1 MAAGERRCLGTLT
14 SERYVEPYRPL
25 QILGS
30 RVDPIGTEEA
40 QQRIA
45 QLLDDHRFA
54 QVITFG
60 SEMAM
65 LARRDAAYRDAVNAA
80 DLVVPDTVG
89 VVIAA
94 RMLGQP
100 MRERVAGI
108 ELLEN
113 VCGACA
119 RDGTSIFLLGGA
131 VGVAEQA
138 AAALVQRHPGLKVV
152 GTHDGYFSEVDDAKI
167 VERIKASGAQLVFV
181 ALGFPKQELWVRA
194 HAGELGPVVC
204 IGIGGSLDV
213 ISGMLPRAP
222 AAMRRLGLEW
232 LYRLVKEPKRLRR
245 QLALPQFAFLITGQA
260 LRERFRSKPA

>member
-1 MAAGERRCLGTLT
+1 M
-14 SERYVEPYRPL
+14 EPYRPL

-30 RVDPIGTEEA
+30 RVDPVGMEEA

-45 QLLDDHRFA
+45 QLLSEHRFA
-54 QVITFG
+54 QVVTFG

-94 RMLGQP
+94 RLLGQP
-100 MRERVAGI
+100 VRERVAGI

-113 VCGACA
+113 VCAACA
-119 RDGTSIFLLGGA
+119 RNGTAIFLLGGA
-131 VGVAEQA
+131 RDVAQQA
-138 AAALVQRHPGLKVV
+138 GDALVQRHPGLKIA
-152 GTHDGYFSEVDDAKI
+152 GTHDGYFSGADDARV
-167 VERIKASGAQLVFV
+167 VEQIKASGAQLVFV

-194 HAGELGPVVC
+194 HAAELGPVVC

-213 ISGMLPRAP
+213 ISGRLQRAP
-222 AAMRRLGLEW
+222 TVVRKLGLEW
-232 LYRLVKEPKRLRR
+232 LYRLVKEPQRLRR
-245 QLALPQFAFLITGQA
+245 QLVLPQFAFLITGQA
-260 LRERFRSKPA
+260 LRERLRSKPA

>member
-1 MAAGERRCLGTLT
+1 MA
-14 SERYVEPYRPL
+14 PHQPL

-30 RVDPIGTEEA
+30 RVDSVGMEEA

-45 QLLDDHRFA
+45 QLLTERRFA

-94 RMLGQP
+94 RLLGQP
-100 MRERVAGI
+100 VRERVAGI
-108 ELLEN
+108 ELIES
-113 VCGACA
+113 VCAACA
-119 RDGTSIFLLGGA
+119 HNGTRIFLLGGA
-131 VGVAEQA
+131 EGVAQQA
-138 AAALVQRHPGLKVV
+138 GNALVQRHPGLQVA
-152 GTHDGYFSEVDDAKI
+152 GTRDGYFSEAEDASVI
-167 VERIKASGAQLVFV
+167 EQIKSSGAQLVFV

-194 HAGELGPVVC
+194 HAAELGAVVC

-213 ISGMLPRAP
+213 ISGRLQRAP
-222 AAMRRLGLEW
+222 AVMRTLGLEW
-232 LYRLVKEPKRLRR
+232 LYRLVKEPQRLRR
-245 QLALPQFAFLITGQA
+245 QLVLPQFAFLITGQA
-260 LRERFRSKPA
+260 LRERFGGTHS